1 MPNLKAWQRRKRMQK
16 RDLGAKKMAGCVGS
30 KKLRKENPRNVLK
43 RKWSTISNTAE
54 RLNEMNTR
62 KRSLVLASGK

>member
-1 MPNLKAWQRRKRMQK
+1 MAEKDENAKERPR
-16 RDLGAKKMAGCVGS
+16 GKKMAGCVGS

-43 RKWSTISNTAE
+43 RKWLTISDTAE